1 MSVQTV
7 GIIIISFDVVLFA
20 GLIVDGIRL
29 GRRGR
34 IVPPYRPAEK
44 GRPSARSRHSVGAGR
59 PASLV
64 TRRARDGAATNRS
77 EPPGQDAA

>member
-1 MSVQTV
+1 MSVQAV
-7 GIIIISFDVVLFA
+7 GLIIIAFDVVLFA

-44 GRPSARSRHSVGAGR
+44 VDPSAGSRHSVGAGR
-59 PASLV
+59 PAPTS
-64 TRRARDGAATNRS
+64 RRVRGGAATNRPD
-77 EPPGQDAA
+77 PPGQDAA

>member
-7 GIIIISFDVVLFA
+7 GLIIIAFWALVIAYLV
-20 GLIVDGIRL
+20 VDGIRL

-44 GRPSARSRHSVGAGR
+44 VDPSAGSRHSVGAGR
-59 PASLV
+59 PAS
-64 TRRARDGAATNRS
+64 TSRRVRGGAATNRS